1 MQQVV
6 RALRDILNER
16 SQAVMKKADKM
27 QYTRMGKRAADKR
40 AVDKRA
46 VGKRALD
53 KRAVDKREM
62 DKREGLEK
70 MQYTRMGKRSGDFVD
85 ETDDLDD
92 LEQEVMNWGLMGK
105 RGDVVDKLR
114 FTRMGKRGATK
125 QFTSRMGKRSTNE
138 KLKYTR
144 MGKRDTG
151 TTEDF
156 SG

>member
-27 QYTRMGKRAADKR
+27 QYTRMGKRA
-40 AVDKRA
+40 V
-46 VGKRALD
+46 
-53 KRAVDKREM
+53 

-85 ETDDLDD
+85 ETDDDLED

-151 TTEDF
+151 AGEDF

>member
-27 QYTRMGKRAADKR
+27 QYTRMGKRAL
-40 AVDKRA
+40 
-46 VGKRALD
+46 GKRALD
-53 KRAVDKREM
+53 KRAADKREM

-151 TTEDF
+151 TTEDL

>member
-16 SQAVMKKADKM
+16 SQSVMKKADKM
-27 QYTRMGKRAADKR
+27 QYTRMGKRA
-40 AVDKRA
+40 
-46 VGKRALD
+46 L
-53 KRAVDKREM
+53 

-70 MQYTRMGKRSGDFVD
+70 MQYTRMGKRSGYLVD
-85 ETDDLDD
+85 ETDDD
-92 LEQEVMNWGLMGK
+92 LENLKQEMMNWGLIGK

-151 TTEDF
+151 AGEDF

>member
-27 QYTRMGKRAADKR
+27 QYTRMGKRS
-40 AVDKRA
+40 V
-46 VGKRALD
+46 D
-53 KRAVDKREM
+53 KRAVDKREV

-85 ETDDLDD
+85 KTDDDLED

-151 TTEDF
+151 SGEDF

>member
-27 QYTRMGKRAADKR
+27 QYTRMGKRAL
-40 AVDKRA
+40 
-46 VGKRALD
+46 GKRALD
-53 KRAVDKREM
+53 KRAADKRALDKRAV

-151 TTEDF
+151 PGEDF

>member
-27 QYTRMGKRAADKR
+27 QYTRMGKRS
-40 AVDKRA
+40 
-46 VGKRALD
+46 
-53 KRAVDKREM
+53 VDKREV

-85 ETDDLDD
+85 ETDDDLED

-114 FTRMGKRGATK
+114 FNRMGKRGATK

-151 TTEDF
+151 SGEDF

>member
-27 QYTRMGKRAADKR
+27 QYTRMGKRAL
-40 AVDKRA
+40 
-46 VGKRALD
+46 GKRALD
-53 KRAVDKREM
+53 KRAADKREM

-138 KLKYTR
+138 KLKYTS

>member
-27 QYTRMGKRAADKR
+27 QYTRMGKR
-40 AVDKRA
+40 V
-46 VGKRALD
+46 
-53 KRAVDKREM
+53 VDKREV

-85 ETDDLDD
+85 ETDDDLED

-151 TTEDF
+151 SGEDF

>member
-1 MQQVV
+1 MLKKVHTANVV
-6 RALRDILNER
+6 ADTPSLRLTGAN
-16 SQAVMKKADKM
+16 MKLPDK
-27 QYTRMGKRAADKR
+27 
-40 AVDKRA
+40 V
-46 VGKRALD
+46 LD
-53 KRAVDKREM
+53 EVDKREV

-85 ETDDLDD
+85 ETDDDLED

-114 FTRMGKRGATK
+114 FTRMGKRGAAK

-151 TTEDF
+151 AGEDF